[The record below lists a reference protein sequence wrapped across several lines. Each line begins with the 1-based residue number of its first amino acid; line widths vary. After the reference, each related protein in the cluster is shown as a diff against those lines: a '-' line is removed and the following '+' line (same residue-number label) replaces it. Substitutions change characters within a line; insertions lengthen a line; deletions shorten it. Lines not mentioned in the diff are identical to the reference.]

1 MPVLLKICLS
11 IFGCAGSSLLHGL
24 FFFFFFKFYF
34 IFKLYITV
42 LDLPNSC
49 SNWELLLG
57 FSAEASLVAE
67 HGLWAAWAS
76 VAAACGLSSC
86 HSWALEHRLSSCGAR
101 T

>member
-24 FFFFFFKFYF
+24 FS
-34 IFKLYITV
+34 
-42 LDLPNSC
+42 SC

-57 FSAEASLVAE
+57 FSAEASFVAE
-67 HGLWAAWAS
+67 HGLWAAWTS

-86 HSWALEHRLSSCGAR
+86 HSWALEHSLIRCGKGA
-101 T
+101 